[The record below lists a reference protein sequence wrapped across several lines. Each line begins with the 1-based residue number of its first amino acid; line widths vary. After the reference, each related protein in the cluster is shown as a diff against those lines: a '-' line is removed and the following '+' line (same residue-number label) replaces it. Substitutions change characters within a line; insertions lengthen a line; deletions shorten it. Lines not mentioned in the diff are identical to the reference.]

1 MGTLYGYQTYGNYQP
16 DIITLGKGM
25 TSSLPLSAVLST
37 KDIIDINPKANL
49 SSTHAGNA
57 LCCAA
62 GLANLNFLTNT
73 EFQKDF
79 QDRVI
84 IFEKLNKEL
93 QNEKGVETVNVRG
106 MVSAIIVKD
115 GNMGDHI
122 TKYCI
127 MNGVLPVWTKR
138 ESVKLGPPLTIS
150 KEAIIESMGVIK
162 QAIRSYNE

>member
-1 MGTLYGYQTYGNYQP
+1 
-16 DIITLGKGM
+16 
-25 TSSLPLSAVLST
+25 
-37 KDIIDINPKANL
+37 
-49 SSTHAGNA
+49 
-57 LCCAA
+57 
-62 GLANLNFLTNT
+62 
-73 EFQKDF
+73 
-79 QDRVI
+79 
-84 IFEKLNKEL
+84 
-93 QNEKGVETVNVRG
+93 